1 VTYRVLVS
9 CIQMQRELSDYADEF
24 AKHDIDVVAPTV
36 SQQLSED
43 ELIGI
48 MADIDGVI
56 AGDDFFT
63 ANVFDNAPKLRIL
76 SKWGI
81 GTDAIDKDA
90 AASHGVKVTNTPGV
104 FGDEVADVAI
114 GYVLMLAR
122 GLHLI
127 DRDVRAGGWLKIEG
141 ETLAGKTLAV
151 VGLGSIGRAA
161 AVRGAALGMTVV
173 GHDPF
178 PAAQQTA
185 EQLGVEVVDLDEAF
199 RRGDYLV
206 LCLPMSPENHHL
218 VDANRLALMKP
229 TARLVNV
236 ARGPLVDEAAIVE
249 ALRSRSIA
257 GAALD
262 VFEVEPL
269 PADSPLREFDNVILG
284 SHNGSNTREGVRRTS
299 RLAFD
304 NLIAGLGL
312 SPVRA

>member
-1 VTYRVLVS
+1 MTHRVLVS
-9 CIQMQRELSDYADEF
+9 CIQMQRELPDYAAEF
-24 AKHDIDVVAPTV
+24 EALDIEVVAPAV
-36 SQQLSED
+36 EQQLSE
-43 ELIGI
+43 EQLIAICG
-48 MADIDGVI
+48 DIEGVI

-63 ANVFDNAPKLRIL
+63 AKVFANAPKLRIV

-81 GTDAIDKDA
+81 GTDAIDKEA
-90 AASHGVKVTNTPGV
+90 AAARGVAVTNTPGV

-141 ETLAGKTLAV
+141 ETLAGKTLGV

-161 AVRGAALGMTVV
+161 ATRGAALGMTVV
-173 GHDPF
+173 GSDPF
-178 PAAQQTA
+178 PDAQRSA
-185 EQLGVEVVDLDEAF
+185 KDMGVQVLDLDGVF
-199 RRGDYLV
+199 RHADYVV
-206 LCLPMSPENHHL
+206 LCLPMSPDNFHL
-218 VDANRLALMKP
+218 VDARRLALMKP

-236 ARGPLVDEAAIVE
+236 ARGPLVDEAALVE
-249 ALRSRSIA
+249 ALQAGRIA

-269 PADSPLREFDNVILG
+269 PADSPLRSFESVILG

-299 RLAFD
+299 RMAFD
-304 NLIAGLGL
+304 NLVAGLGL
-312 SPVRA
+312 TTT

>member
-1 VTYRVLVS
+1 MTYRVLVS
-9 CIQMQRELSDYADEF
+9 CIQMQRELPDYAAEF
-24 AKHDIDVVAPTV
+24 AAHDIEVLAPLV
-36 SQQLSED
+36 EQQLSEAQLI
-43 ELIGI
+43 ELCG
-48 MADIDGVI
+48 DIDGVI

-63 ANVFDNAPKLRIL
+63 AKVFDNAPKLRIL

-81 GTDAIDKDA
+81 GTDAIDKEA
-90 AASHGVKVTNTPGV
+90 AAARGIAVTNTPGV

-141 ETLAGKTLAV
+141 ETLSGKSLGV

-161 AVRGAALGMTVV
+161 ARRGAALGMSVLGT
-173 GHDPF
+173 DPF
-178 PAAQQTA
+178 PEAQRAAK
-185 EQLGVEVVDLDEAF
+185 ESGVQVLDLDDIF
-199 RRGDYLV
+199 RQADYVV
-206 LCLPMSPENHHL
+206 LCLPMAAENFHL
-218 VDANRLALMKP
+218 VDARRLALMKP

-236 ARGPLVDEAAIVE
+236 ARGPLVDESALVQAI
-249 ALRSRSIA
+249 ADGRIA

-269 PADSPLREFDNVILG
+269 PADSPLRALDNVILG

-304 NLIAGLGL
+304 NLLAGLG
-312 SPVRA
+312 VTT

>member
-1 VTYRVLVS
+1 MTHRVLVS
-9 CIQMQRELSDYADEF
+9 CIQMQRELPDYAAEL
-24 AKHDIDVVAPTV
+24 AALDIEAIVPTV
-36 SQQLSED
+36 AQQLSED
-43 ELIGI
+43 ELIDLC
-48 MADIDGVI
+48 ADINGVI
-56 AGDDFFT
+56 AGDDYFT
-63 ANVFDNAPKLRIL
+63 AKVFDNAPKLRIV

-81 GTDAIDKDA
+81 GTDAIDKEA
-90 AASHGVKVTNTPGV
+90 AARHGVAVTNTPGV

-127 DRDVRAGGWLKIEG
+127 DRDVRAGGWRKIEG
-141 ETLAGKTLAV
+141 ETLAGKTLGI

-161 AVRGAALGMTVV
+161 AARGAALGMTVL
-173 GHDPF
+173 GTDPY
-178 PAAQQTA
+178 PDAQRAAK
-185 EQLGVEVVDLDEAF
+185 EIGVRVLDLDGTF
-199 RRGDYLV
+199 RDADYLV
-206 LCLPMSPENHHL
+206 LCLPMAPENFHL
-218 VDANRLALMKP
+218 VDARRLALMKP

-236 ARGPLVDEAAIVE
+236 ARGPLVDEAALVE
-249 ALRSRSIA
+249 ALTAGRIA

-269 PADSPLREFDNVILG
+269 PADSPLRSFESVILG

-312 SPVRA
+312 TPA